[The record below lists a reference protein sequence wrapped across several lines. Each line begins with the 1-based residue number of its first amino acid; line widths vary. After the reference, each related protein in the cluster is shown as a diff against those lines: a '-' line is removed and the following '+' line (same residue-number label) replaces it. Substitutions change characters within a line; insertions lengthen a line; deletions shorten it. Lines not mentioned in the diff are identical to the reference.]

1 MAKVSQKT
9 IDLIK
14 NTADIVDVVSEFV
27 PLQTAGKNMKGLCP
41 FHSEKTP
48 SFFVSKERQIFN
60 CFGCG
65 KKGNVITFI
74 QEYKHLSFVDSLKYL
89 ADKYNIDLELEV
101 ARFNKNVNVDLYKIN
116 KEAMQ
121 FFSLNLLNINS
132 GQEALDYLLK
142 RGLDLETIKTFD
154 LGYALNKNNGI
165 IEHLTK
171 EYQNL
176 DLLNAGLVTRNQDG
190 EFYDLFRNRIIFP
203 IHDIQNH
210 VVGFSG
216 RIFKNKDNP
225 AKYVNTPYTK
235 LFSKGIILYNLN
247 RALPHIRT
255 KDRVVLMEGYMDVIK
270 ANMVGVPEAVCS
282 MGTQL
287 TIDQALLIKEY
298 TDNVIVCYD
307 GDNPG
312 QVATYKALKLLESAK
327 LNVEIVSLPDE
338 LDPDEYISKNKDF
351 LKYINNNKIDQ
362 YEFMYQMIL
371 ANRDLSKPVE
381 IENAKIKLFDFFSKT
396 SGMIREIYFI
406 RFANK
411 ANINYDTLLGD
422 YHQYKIDEK
431 ILQDYKFKI
440 NRTQKKKIVMPK
452 YKMAEIT
459 VLNYYLHSVEYRD
472 MVEAKFKLLKFQDQ
486 DISSIIYTAN
496 ASLITYPDNPIV
508 VLKSKLS
515 EKYRKYLDSI
525 IFEEYDYNIKDL
537 NSCIRILEI
546 ANIRDE
552 IAINEELAKKAL
564 DGGDKK
570 TYIEYCEINKEKL
583 AKILKLEGRTNEQ
596 KSNY

>member
-74 QEYKHLSFVDSLKYL
+74 QEYKHLSFIDSLKYL
-89 ADKYNIDLELEV
+89 ADKYNIDLELEDSD
-101 ARFNKNVNVDLYKIN
+101 NKQKANVDLYKIN
-116 KEAMQ
+116 EQALQ
-121 FFSLNLLNINS
+121 FFSLNLLNIDS
-132 GQEALDYLLK
+132 GKSAFDYLIN
-142 RGLDLETIKTFD
+142 RGLNLEIIKIFD
-154 LGYALNKNNGI
+154 LGYALNKSNGL
-165 IEHLTK
+165 IEHLSK
-171 EYQNL
+171 SYQPIE
-176 DLLNAGLVTRNQDG
+176 LLNAGLITRNQDG

-203 IHDIQNH
+203 IHDIQNR

-216 RIFKNKDNP
+216 RIFNNQSNP

-235 LFSKGIILYNLN
+235 LFSKGVILYNLN
-247 RALPHIRT
+247 RAIPHIRT
-255 KDRVVLMEGYMDVIK
+255 KNRVVLMEGYMDVIK
-270 ANMVGVPEAVCS
+270 ASMVGVSEAVCS

-307 GDNPG
+307 GDKPG
-312 QVATYKALKLLESAK
+312 QEATYKAIKLLEHAK
-327 LNVEIVSLPDE
+327 LNVKVVSLPLG
-338 LDPDEYISKNKDF
+338 LDPDEYISKNNDF
-351 LKYINNNKIDQ
+351 LEYINNNSVDQ
-362 YEFMYQMIL
+362 YEFVYQMIL
-371 ANRDLSKPVE
+371 ANKDLSKPVE
-381 IENAKIKLFDFFSKT
+381 IENAKTKLFDFFSKT
-396 SGMIREIYFI
+396 SGMIREIYFK
-406 RFANK
+406 RFASDTF
-411 ANINYDTLLGD
+411 INYDTLIGD

-440 NRTQKKKIVMPK
+440 NRTQKKKVIMPK
-452 YKMAEIT
+452 YKIAEIT

-472 MVEAKFKLLKFQDQ
+472 IIESKFKLLKFQDQ

-496 ASLITYPDNPIV
+496 VSLITYPDNPIV

-515 EKYRKYLDSI
+515 EKYRKFLDSI
-525 IFEEYDYNIKDL
+525 IFEKYNYNIEDL
-537 NSCIRILEI
+537 EDCIKVLEI
-546 ANIRDE
+546 ANIKDE
-552 IAINEELAKKAL
+552 IAINEELAKAAL
-564 DGGDKK
+564 KNGDKL

-583 AKILKLEGRTNEQ
+583 AKIIKLEGRTNEQ
-596 KSNY
+596 KSSY